1 MALPFALAFAPG
13 VLTFLTS
20 RIAASFAWSG
30 PGVLRPRATKMR
42 AALEALIARGRS
54 TPGPDQANDAPILL
68 VKKVNTPG
76 AKAKA
81 KGKAIDT
88 DK

>member
-1 MALPFALAFAPG
+1 LPEFQLYDLAQDLGETRNLLAGEPE
-13 VLTFLTS
+13 
-20 RIAASFAWSG
+20 
-30 PGVLRPRATKMR
+30 RATKMR

-76 AKAKA
+76 TKAKA
-81 KGKAIDT
+81 KGKAVDT